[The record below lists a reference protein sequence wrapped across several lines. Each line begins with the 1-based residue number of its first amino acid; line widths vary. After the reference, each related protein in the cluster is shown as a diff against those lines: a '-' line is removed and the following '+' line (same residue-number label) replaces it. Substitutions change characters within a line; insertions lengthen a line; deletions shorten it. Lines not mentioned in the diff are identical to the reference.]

1 MSRRVSGLLISAL
14 GVALLAVAL
23 FADSI
28 GIGNSEDFGWKQLL
42 GVVAGLAIAALGYVV
57 ATAEEESGN
66 GDPNDA

>member
-28 GIGNSEDFGWKQLL
+28 GVGNSEDFGWKQLL

-57 ATAEEESGN
+57 AN
-66 GDPNDA
+66 GDEEPGGGDHTDA